1 MVYREGLEEGI
12 MDGDVAAT
20 VKIVQEALEGG
31 ASAKEIL
38 EEGLIGVMKIVG
50 VLFRDGEI
58 FVPEVL
64 MAAKAMK
71 AGMELLKPLL
81 AKSGVPVI
89 GTVIFGTVLG
99 DIHDIGKRV
108 VSMML
113 EGSGF
118 VVIDI
123 GVNTPPQKFVD
134 AVKENNA
141 DFCMMSALLTTT
153 MPNMKVTIDALKA
166 AGLGEKIKTMVG
178 GASLNQSFADRYG
191 ADGYGVNATVAT
203 EVAKALIG
211 KPS

>member
-1 MVYREGLEEGI
+1 MVFREGLYEAI
-12 MDGDVAAT
+12 MNGDVAAT
-20 VKIVQEALEGG
+20 TKIVQEAIDDKVP
-31 ASAKEIL
+31 AKEIL

-81 AKSGVPVI
+81 VKSGVPII
-89 GTVIFGTVLG
+89 GKVIFGTVQG

-118 VVIDI
+118 EVIDI
-123 GVNTPPQKFVD
+123 GVNTPPDKFVE
-134 AVKENNA
+134 AVKAHNA

-166 AGLGEKIKTMVG
+166 AGLGGKVKTMVG

-203 EVAKALIG
+203 EVAKTLIG
-211 KPS
+211 KG